1 MRKNYADVFGATIL
15 ALFLAV
21 AWAVVVFDKY
31 NEVTCLVF
39 VAPGLVSS
47 ACSQAKTNQ
56 RKLFFRYVLVCFMM
70 VLVGTCAIVASG
82 FQGVLGDGFEVLLAG
97 YPMYQMGY
105 AVHMR
110 TTNTSKMC
118 HINTIITMYMDWTLL
133 RVSLE
138 TL

>member
-21 AWAVVVFDKY
+21 AWAVVVFGKY

-39 VAPGLVSS
+39 IAPGLVSS
-47 ACSQAKTNQ
+47 ACSLAKNNY
-56 RKLFFRYVLVCFMM
+56 RELFFRYVLVCFMM
-70 VLVGTCAIVASG
+70 MLVGTCAIVDSG
-82 FQGVLGDGFEVLLAG
+82 FHGISGDGFEALLAG

-110 TTNTSKMC
+110 KLVDKE
-118 HINTIITMYMDWTLL
+118 MDYFTCDEFMLKK
-133 RVSLE
+133 V
-138 TL
+138 